1 MASRPP
7 CRILLPIGWGIVAS
21 VLLGGL
27 SDWSRSAAAPLEQ
40 GNSKTR
46 AEGVPVSE
54 PVSEKV
60 SANLR
65 AVIAQIDAYGVASV
79 ANPLVRVDPHGR
91 LHTYIYVDAWGQ
103 REAQQLREHAVMVE
117 QHQADL
123 GIVQAWIPF
132 DRVMQVAQLDFV
144 QRITP
149 PSYASLYPP
158 AGRTD
163 MGKIGSQA
171 GKISPVLLRVLQALK
186 ANGAMAQKRTERQPE
201 AFSTPQ
207 VKVSPRGTIHA
218 RLYVKAF
225 NASHLAALESK
236 GFELE
241 IANAVLNLIQGWVP
255 FDRVEEVAALD
266 FVNWIEPP
274 TDDALPSAPST
285 P

>member
-7 CRILLPIGWGIVAS
+7 CRILLPICWGIVAS

-27 SDWSRSAAAPLEQ
+27 SDRSWSDKAPLGQ
-40 GNSKTR
+40 RNPKTH
-46 AEGVPVSE
+46 AAGVQA
-54 PVSEKV
+54 SEKV
-60 SANLR
+60 SATLR
-65 AVIAQIDAYGVASV
+65 AVIAHIDAYGVASV
-79 ANPLVRVDPHGR
+79 AHPLVRVDQHGR
-91 LHTYIYVDAWGQ
+91 LHSYIYVDAWGQ
-103 REAQQLREHAVMVE
+103 REAQQLRDDAVIVE
-117 QHQADL
+117 RHQADL

-144 QRITP
+144 KRITP
-149 PSYASLYPP
+149 PSYASLHPQT
-158 AGRTD
+158 GRTD
-163 MGKIGSQA
+163 MSKMGRRA
-171 GKISPVLLRVLQALK
+171 EKISPLLLGVMQALK
-186 ANGAMAQKRTERQPE
+186 ANGVTQQRPERQPE

-218 RLYVKAF
+218 HLHVKAF

-274 TDDALPSAPST
+274 TYEVLPSAPSK